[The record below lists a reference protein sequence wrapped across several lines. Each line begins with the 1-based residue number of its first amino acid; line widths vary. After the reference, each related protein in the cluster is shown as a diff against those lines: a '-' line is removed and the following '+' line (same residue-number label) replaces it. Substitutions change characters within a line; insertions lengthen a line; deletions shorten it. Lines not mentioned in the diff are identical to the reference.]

1 MDIIDGELQ
10 RTDQYRDQLTK
21 RKKGAD
27 GMADPAKL
35 QQDYERNLKKYQAVV
50 AKQDQVCLE
59 WGLIWG
65 NLCCW
70 FLWRGSKKEE
80 DIHVVVIYILLFSWF
95 WLYFGYYVV
104 FICYLFN
111 IT

>member
-1 MDIIDGELQ
+1 MDFYICLGGYLYWPFLPYFPMQIGSLCMDIIDGELQ

-50 AKQDQVCLE
+50 AKQDQVCLVRV
-59 WGLIWG
+59 LIRC
-65 NLCCW
+65 NLCCC
-70 FLWRGSKKEE
+70 FTERK
-80 DIHVVVIYILLFSWF
+80 
-95 WLYFGYYVV
+95 
-104 FICYLFN
+104 
-111 IT
+111 